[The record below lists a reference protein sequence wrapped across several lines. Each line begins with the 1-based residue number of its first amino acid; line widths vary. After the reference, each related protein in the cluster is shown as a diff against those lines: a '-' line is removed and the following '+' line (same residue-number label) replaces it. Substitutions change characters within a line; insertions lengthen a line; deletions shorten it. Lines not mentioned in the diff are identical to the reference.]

1 MQYREMRLSDYEDVI
16 SLWQESEGVKLRD
29 ADSKQGINK
38 YLARNPGLSFVAVQE
53 GVISGTIMSGH
64 DGKRG
69 YVQHLAVAPSLRM
82 SGIATELLSR
92 CIGALKSEG
101 IIKSHIHVLSNN
113 EQAQNYWSNRGWSK
127 RTDIEV
133 FSFING
139 GHENI

>member
-1 MQYREMRLSDYEDVI
+1 MQYRKMDLSDYEGVI
-16 SLWQESEGVKLRD
+16 SLWQESEGVKLRE

-38 YLARNPGLSFVAVQE
+38 YLVRNPGLSFVAVKE
-53 GVISGTIMSGH
+53 GVILGTIMSGH

-113 EQAQNYWSNRGWSK
+113 EQAKNFWSNRGWSK